1 MCAVCPVCSVYSV
14 TGRYHHSCIVYSLLC
29 QPADTNTDIYIRLSI
44 DPTLCTPIAHVISC
58 IRLCN
63 IGGRAGV
70 GLASVM
76 CHFSVLNVSG
86 RWHVV
91 NVLYIGAA
99 GEGEVLGA
107 WCLLK

>member
-1 MCAVCPVCSVYSV
+1 M
-14 TGRYHHSCIVYSLLC
+14 
-29 QPADTNTDIYIRLSI
+29 
-44 DPTLCTPIAHVISC
+44 PIEKAIT
-58 IRLCN
+58 
-63 IGGRAGV
+63 AAV
-70 GLASVM
+70 GLGSVM

-107 WCLLK
+107 WCPIK